1 MPLILTLKKKIIRN
15 PQGQG
20 QLTYYSFTFNV
31 LYNINLEKAIFTL
44 NTFNLFNKNIPITVF
59 MPPFSILDP
68 KHYLNGCIPCSQNSA
83 LYSVSF
89 ISYVSRSQS
98 QFLLLTRKDWRVFIL
113 AGSSGSDSQGN
124 ELAEP

>member
-1 MPLILTLKKKIIRN
+1 
-15 PQGQG
+15 
-20 QLTYYSFTFNV
+20 
-31 LYNINLEKAIFTL
+31 
-44 NTFNLFNKNIPITVF
+44 

-68 KHYLNGCIPCSQNSA
+68 KHDLNGCIPYSQNSA

-113 AGSSGSDSQGN
+113 AGSSGSDSQRN

>member
-1 MPLILTLKKKIIRN
+1 
-15 PQGQG
+15 
-20 QLTYYSFTFNV
+20 
-31 LYNINLEKAIFTL
+31 
-44 NTFNLFNKNIPITVF
+44 

-68 KHYLNGCIPCSQNSA
+68 KHDLNGCIPYSRNSA

-113 AGSSGSDSQGN
+113 AGCSGSDSQGN
-124 ELAEP
+124 EPAEP